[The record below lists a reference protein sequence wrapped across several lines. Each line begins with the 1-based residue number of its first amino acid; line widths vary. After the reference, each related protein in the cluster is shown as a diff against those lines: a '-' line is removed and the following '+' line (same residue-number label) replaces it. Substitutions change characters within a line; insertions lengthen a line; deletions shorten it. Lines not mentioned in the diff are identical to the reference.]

1 MKEYRVVFKELI
13 KHTDFTWSF
22 RFDSEESIDFIPG
35 QFLQIIFDEE
45 NLSNR
50 ELNKYLSFS
59 SASGESYIEVTKR
72 LSESVFSQRLREL
85 KQGDSVKIK
94 APMGN
99 CVLGTDIKKVLF
111 LVGGIGITPV
121 MSILRTIAGNGGGVD
136 ICLLYCNRDIDDI
149 VFKNEIDKY
158 CEESGNI
165 KSFYSVDRGRPVD
178 DMSLVGF
185 ICDDMLK
192 KCVDDYHE
200 RNIFIFGP
208 PMMVQATEKVCE
220 SLQCNKEL
228 IKKEKF
234 VGY

>member
-1 MKEYRVVFKELI
+1 MKEYRVIFKELI

-22 RFDSEESIDFIPG
+22 RFDSEEPIDFIPG

-59 SASGESYIEVTKR
+59 SARGKKYIEVTKR

-85 KQGDSVKIK
+85 KQGDSVLVK

-99 CVLGTDIKKVLF
+99 CVLAPETKKVLF

-121 MSILRTIAGNGGGVD
+121 ISILRSIAGNGSDVD
-136 ICLLYCNRDIDDI
+136 ICMLYCNRDIDDI
-149 VFKNEIDKY
+149 VFKSEIDKY
-158 CEESGNI
+158 CEQSVNI
-165 KSFYSVDRGRPVD
+165 KSFYSVDTGKPVD
-178 DMSLVGF
+178 GMSLVGF
-185 ICDDMLK
+185 ICDEMVK

-220 SLQCNKEL
+220 SLRCNKEL